1 MVDAPT
7 AAPAPLQPVDLT
19 DDAQVAEVLDIA
31 VRSGEVLLA
40 SGTSAIDTTAQ
51 VQFVASTYGLAR
63 CDVDVTYNSIRIS
76 AYRGPTMPPATSMR
90 IVHYRSL
97 DFTRLAAVD
106 ALTRRLRTEAVSP
119 GEAHDALTTINDAPH
134 PYNRWTATFAWA
146 SMAASASVLLGGGLL
161 VAIVSFL
168 TTMVIDRVNR
178 MLNGIGL
185 PFFYQHV
192 VGGLIAAAPASLLY
206 TFREQLGISIR
217 PSLVIAAGVIV
228 LLSGLSLVGSVQDAI
243 TGAPITAVARFFE
256 VLMMTGGIIAGVA
269 LSLRMAAALGSTLP
283 LTTAPETPAFA
294 QISIRVVA
302 GAFTSLFFAVAC
314 YAERRALTA
323 AGLGGAAGILGVLAE
338 PDRRHRDGGRVGD
351 RGDGGR
357 LRRWPDGAAGVDTA
371 AGDRGRGDHPAASRS
386 LALPGSVLV
395 AERPTAA
402 GAERVAVRV
411 RNRRRAGRGRHARR
425 MGSPDAA
432 AAADTRPD
440 RLAPAPDAAS
450 PQAGRPGA
458 NGLTS
463 CSRPPCPSPWPH
475 ADSWA
480 ACRSSSSR
488 RTRRMPDGC
497 PRRTPHAT
505 PAARQR
511 RSATANAGPR
521 RSRGRRNGRLRRRKG
536 LVLIWPR
543 LSRTRSSNDPPAWKP
558 RHYQDRGQR
567 FDFVA
572 GK

>member
-1 MVDAPT
+1 MRALRPRDVFAWLNRLIGEERSVVDAPT

-119 GEAHDALTTINDAPH
+119 SEAHDALTTINDAPH

-146 SMAASASVLLGGGLL
+146 SMAASASVLLGGGVL

-294 QISIRVVA
+294 QASIRVVA

-323 AGLGGAAGILGVLAE
+323 AGLGGAAGILVYSLSQTIDIGTVVGSAIAATVVGFVGGLMARRALTPPQVIAVAGITPLLPGLSLYRGLYSLLNNQLLLGLSALLSAFGIGVAL
-338 PDRRHRDGGRVGD
+338 
-351 RGDGGR
+351 
-357 LRRWPDGAAGVDTA
+357 AAGVTLGEWGA
-371 AGDRGRGDHPAASRS
+371 RTLRRPRILGRTGS
-386 LALPGSVLV
+386 LR
-395 AERPTAA
+395 RPTL
-402 GAERVAVRV
+402 
-411 RNRRRAGRGRHARR
+411 
-425 MGSPDAA
+425 
-432 AAADTRPD
+432 RP
-440 RLAPAPDAAS
+440 R
-450 PQAGRPGA
+450 RPG
-458 NGLTS
+458 GQE
-463 CSRPPCPSPWPH
+463 
-475 ADSWA
+475 
-480 ACRSSSSR
+480 
-488 RTRRMPDGC
+488 RT
-497 PRRTPHAT
+497 A
-505 PAARQR
+505 
-511 RSATANAGPR
+511 
-521 RSRGRRNGRLRRRKG
+521 
-536 LVLIWPR
+536 
-543 LSRTRSSNDPPAWKP
+543 
-558 RHYQDRGQR
+558 
-567 FDFVA
+567 
-572 GK
+572 

>member
-1 MVDAPT
+1 MRAWRPRDAFAWLNRVIGEERSVVDAPT

-40 SGTSAIDTTAQ
+40 SGTSAIDTAAQ
-51 VQFVASTYGLAR
+51 VQFVAATYGLAR

-76 AYRGPTMPPATSMR
+76 AYRGPTMPPATTMR

-119 GEAHDALTTINDAPH
+119 NEAHDALTAINDAPH

-146 SMAASASVLLGGGLL
+146 SMAASASVLLGGGVL
-161 VAIVSFL
+161 VAIVSFF

-283 LTTAPETPAFA
+283 LTTAPEAPAFA
-294 QISIRVVA
+294 QIWIRVVA

-323 AGLGGAAGILGVLAE
+323 AGLGGAAGILVYSLSQTVEIGPVVGSAIAATVVGFVGGLMARRALTPPQVIAVAGITPLLPGLSLYRGLYSLLNDQLLLGLSALLSAFGIGVAL
-338 PDRRHRDGGRVGD
+338 
-351 RGDGGR
+351 
-357 LRRWPDGAAGVDTA
+357 AAGVTLGEWGA
-371 AGDRGRGDHPAASRS
+371 RTLRRPRILGRTGS
-386 LALPGSVLV
+386 LR
-395 AERPTAA
+395 RPTL
-402 GAERVAVRV
+402 
-411 RNRRRAGRGRHARR
+411 
-425 MGSPDAA
+425 
-432 AAADTRPD
+432 RP
-440 RLAPAPDAAS
+440 R
-450 PQAGRPGA
+450 RPG
-458 NGLTS
+458 GQE
-463 CSRPPCPSPWPH
+463 
-475 ADSWA
+475 
-480 ACRSSSSR
+480 
-488 RTRRMPDGC
+488 RT
-497 PRRTPHAT
+497 A
-505 PAARQR
+505 
-511 RSATANAGPR
+511 
-521 RSRGRRNGRLRRRKG
+521 
-536 LVLIWPR
+536 
-543 LSRTRSSNDPPAWKP
+543 
-558 RHYQDRGQR
+558 
-567 FDFVA
+567 
-572 GK
+572 

>member
-1 MVDAPT
+1 MRALRPRDVFAWLNRLIGEERSVVDAPT

-19 DDAQVAEVLDIA
+19 DDALVAEVLDIA

-119 GEAHDALTTINDAPH
+119 SEAHDALTTINDAPH

-146 SMAASASVLLGGGLL
+146 SMAASASVLLGGGVL

-294 QISIRVVA
+294 QASIRVVA

-323 AGLGGAAGILGVLAE
+323 AGLGGAAGILVYSLSQTIDIGTVVGSAIAATVVGFVGGLMARRALTPPQVIAVAGITPLLPGLSLYRGLYSLLNNQLLLGLSALLSAFGIGVAL
-338 PDRRHRDGGRVGD
+338 
-351 RGDGGR
+351 
-357 LRRWPDGAAGVDTA
+357 AAGVTLGEWGA
-371 AGDRGRGDHPAASRS
+371 RTLRRPRILGRTGS
-386 LALPGSVLV
+386 LR
-395 AERPTAA
+395 RPTL
-402 GAERVAVRV
+402 
-411 RNRRRAGRGRHARR
+411 
-425 MGSPDAA
+425 
-432 AAADTRPD
+432 RP
-440 RLAPAPDAAS
+440 R
-450 PQAGRPGA
+450 RPG
-458 NGLTS
+458 GQE
-463 CSRPPCPSPWPH
+463 
-475 ADSWA
+475 
-480 ACRSSSSR
+480 
-488 RTRRMPDGC
+488 RT
-497 PRRTPHAT
+497 A
-505 PAARQR
+505 
-511 RSATANAGPR
+511 
-521 RSRGRRNGRLRRRKG
+521 
-536 LVLIWPR
+536 
-543 LSRTRSSNDPPAWKP
+543 
-558 RHYQDRGQR
+558 
-567 FDFVA
+567 
-572 GK
+572 

>member
-1 MVDAPT
+1 MFAWLNRLIGEERSVVDAPT

-19 DDAQVAEVLDIA
+19 DDALVAEVLDIA

-119 GEAHDALTTINDAPH
+119 SEAHDALTTINDAPH

-146 SMAASASVLLGGGLL
+146 SMAASASVLLGGGVL

-294 QISIRVVA
+294 QASIRVVA

-323 AGLGGAAGILGVLAE
+323 AGLGGAAGILVYSLSQTIDIGTVVGSAIAATVVGFVGGLMARRALTPPQVIAVAGITPLLPGLSLYRGLYSLLNNQLLLGLSALLSAFGIGVAL
-338 PDRRHRDGGRVGD
+338 
-351 RGDGGR
+351 
-357 LRRWPDGAAGVDTA
+357 AAGVTLGEWGA
-371 AGDRGRGDHPAASRS
+371 RTLRRPRILGRTGS
-386 LALPGSVLV
+386 LR
-395 AERPTAA
+395 RPTL
-402 GAERVAVRV
+402 
-411 RNRRRAGRGRHARR
+411 
-425 MGSPDAA
+425 
-432 AAADTRPD
+432 RP
-440 RLAPAPDAAS
+440 R
-450 PQAGRPGA
+450 RPG
-458 NGLTS
+458 GQE
-463 CSRPPCPSPWPH
+463 
-475 ADSWA
+475 
-480 ACRSSSSR
+480 
-488 RTRRMPDGC
+488 RT
-497 PRRTPHAT
+497 A
-505 PAARQR
+505 
-511 RSATANAGPR
+511 
-521 RSRGRRNGRLRRRKG
+521 
-536 LVLIWPR
+536 
-543 LSRTRSSNDPPAWKP
+543 
-558 RHYQDRGQR
+558 
-567 FDFVA
+567 
-572 GK
+572 

>member
-1 MVDAPT
+1 MRAWRPRDGFAWLNRLIGEERSVVDAPT

-146 SMAASASVLLGGGLL
+146 SMAASASVLLGGGFL
-161 VAIVSFL
+161 VAIVSFF

-206 TFREQLGISIR
+206 TFREPLGISIR

-283 LTTAPETPAFA
+283 LTTAPEAPAFA

-323 AGLGGAAGILGVLAE
+323 AGLGGAAGILVYSLSQTVDIGTVVGSAIAATVVGFVGGLMARRALTPPQVIAVAGITPLLPGLSLYRGLYSLLNDQLLLGLSALLSAFGIGVAL
-338 PDRRHRDGGRVGD
+338 
-351 RGDGGR
+351 
-357 LRRWPDGAAGVDTA
+357 AAGVTLGEWGA
-371 AGDRGRGDHPAASRS
+371 RTLRRPRILGRTGS
-386 LALPGSVLV
+386 LR
-395 AERPTAA
+395 RPTL
-402 GAERVAVRV
+402 
-411 RNRRRAGRGRHARR
+411 
-425 MGSPDAA
+425 
-432 AAADTRPD
+432 RP
-440 RLAPAPDAAS
+440 R
-450 PQAGRPGA
+450 RPG
-458 NGLTS
+458 GQE
-463 CSRPPCPSPWPH
+463 
-475 ADSWA
+475 
-480 ACRSSSSR
+480 
-488 RTRRMPDGC
+488 RT
-497 PRRTPHAT
+497 A
-505 PAARQR
+505 
-511 RSATANAGPR
+511 
-521 RSRGRRNGRLRRRKG
+521 
-536 LVLIWPR
+536 
-543 LSRTRSSNDPPAWKP
+543 
-558 RHYQDRGQR
+558 
-567 FDFVA
+567 
-572 GK
+572 

>member
-1 MVDAPT
+1 MRALRPRDVFAWLNRLIGEERSVVDAPT

-51 VQFVASTYGLAR
+51 VQFVAATYGLAR

-119 GEAHDALTTINDAPH
+119 SEAHDALTTINDAPH

-146 SMAASASVLLGGGLL
+146 SMAASASVLLGGGVL

-283 LTTAPETPAFA
+283 LTTAPEAPAFA
-294 QISIRVVA
+294 QASIRVVA

-323 AGLGGAAGILGVLAE
+323 AGLGGAAGILVYSLSQTIDIGTVVGSAIAATVVGFVGGLMARRALTPPQVIAVAGITPLLPGLSLYRGLYSLLNNQLLLGLSALLSAFGIGVAL
-338 PDRRHRDGGRVGD
+338 
-351 RGDGGR
+351 
-357 LRRWPDGAAGVDTA
+357 AAGVTLGEWGA
-371 AGDRGRGDHPAASRS
+371 RTLRRPRILGRTGS
-386 LALPGSVLV
+386 LR
-395 AERPTAA
+395 RPTL
-402 GAERVAVRV
+402 
-411 RNRRRAGRGRHARR
+411 
-425 MGSPDAA
+425 
-432 AAADTRPD
+432 RP
-440 RLAPAPDAAS
+440 R
-450 PQAGRPGA
+450 RPG
-458 NGLTS
+458 GQE
-463 CSRPPCPSPWPH
+463 
-475 ADSWA
+475 
-480 ACRSSSSR
+480 
-488 RTRRMPDGC
+488 RT
-497 PRRTPHAT
+497 A
-505 PAARQR
+505 
-511 RSATANAGPR
+511 
-521 RSRGRRNGRLRRRKG
+521 
-536 LVLIWPR
+536 
-543 LSRTRSSNDPPAWKP
+543 
-558 RHYQDRGQR
+558 
-567 FDFVA
+567 
-572 GK
+572 